1 MKAMWRRICA
11 SGLVAVGA
19 ARAEFPWDGQRV
31 EVASTVFDAAAFREE
46 KQELTLWFDNGAV
59 YVYREVPSSVYSRF
73 LEAPG
78 KGAFFHR
85 HIRGRFAGECR
96 QVAHKKSVTAPAVSS
111 PIAPPPTLCQRAS
124 KGGGT

>member
-1 MKAMWRRICA
+1 MKAKWRMLCA
-11 SGLVAVGA
+11 SVLAAVGS

-31 EVASTVFDAAAFREE
+31 EVASSVFDAAAFREG

-59 YVYREVPSSVYSRF
+59 YVYREVPSSLYSRF

-78 KGAFFHR
+78 KGEFFHR

-96 QVAHKKSVTAPAVSS
+96 QVARRKSPAAPAVAG
-111 PIAPPPTLCQRAS
+111 PALPAPTLCQRAT
-124 KGGGT
+124 KGGGS